1 MYIIDK
7 KTGKQIL
14 YIDGDE
20 LNILDNNFV
29 ATDNQGV
36 VIEQEAQNAKT
47 RKSSDEHD
55 RKN

>member
-47 RKSSDEHD
+47 RKSSDKHD